1 VGRRLVLTAVLG
13 VAALGT
19 APTAQAGTDWQV
31 HRAGPDALV
40 ARGEEAL
47 RGDPD
52 DEALARRL
60 VHLAGAKGAAGLR
73 ARFHDR
79 AASAV
84 TYAPV
89 AAYGQLLLALGE
101 AKEAAAVFAR
111 ALELAPRS
119 SAAQVGR
126 AHALAVAGATSEAL
140 VAYDLALGG
149 APGPPLRRRI
159 VEAQLALLA
168 HQPSGGDPAR
178 RIALRREL
186 VLLSPDSDI
195 EAERLADA
203 LEAAGQ
209 PAEAARALERRLPT
223 DGSPAK
229 LALTLRAVR
238 LRLADGEPADA
249 DRAAVELPALV
260 RRLPNGARE
269 SRRAVWT
276 CAREVARRRGALGP
290 LATTLAQAPG
300 TVEQDILGQ
309 VRDELGDLEGALAA
323 TRAALDGTPRD
334 AALGR
339 RMISLLDRLGREEE
353 AITAL
358 ADLQRRIPDDVG
370 FATELTDRQLGAGNR
385 AGAGAA
391 LDRASLHFARRPDAL
406 QTLAECAARADD
418 HERAMAIWQRLRRL
432 EPTSAPG
439 IVGLGEAQFQAGRK
453 DDARRTWSA
462 LRGRAGSPMAGHLRL
477 AEILLDHDMFAAAVE
492 EVRSALALDPES
504 APAHRL
510 LGQVYERQRRL
521 QAALDEWSQVLAITD
536 HAPAA
541 GDQAELRREAR
552 RHRLALLAQQGR
564 GQLDAE
570 VRRLQTEADAHPGDL
585 DGAVFLAEA
594 QQRLG
599 DTAGATSTLRAILGR
614 AATGAADPGAKG
626 AAIEAGF
633 ALARLAKRAGQLDEA
648 AARLEELSR
657 LAPERAPEA
666 QLQIAGIALERY
678 DVPGALAH
686 VAAIQKGSEG
696 PALARVA
703 ELQERAGADPLAAD
717 AYRRA
722 LSAEPT
728 NAPAAL
734 GLSRIELRRAG
745 AGDAA
750 RTLEDFLRSTR
761 DDASL
766 TEVLARA
773 LPIEESLGRLPE
785 LVESLAGPNADG
797 VESPARARALV
808 EVFKR
813 LVPALYRDPA
823 RDAERTRLG
832 RRWLRPLLEL
842 VTDVAAP
849 PDRTAIELLGMLGNG
864 DAAPALSRIVAGKP
878 EAATEPRVRASAAH
892 AAALSAENRLA
903 AIVALGRLA
912 DPRGFSALE
921 SASASGAPAP
931 RAAAIWGLGR
941 IADPRASAILQRA
954 LTERVPDIQAAAC
967 LGLGRRASDDPT
979 VALLIRLA
987 RDPARP
993 PIVRRAAAFAL
1004 GQPGRTAATPAL
1016 LDLLDAGDAELSRA
1030 AASALARAGDPR
1042 ALPALLARA
1051 LLPRKFALADAEAPL
1066 AALGVWLAARPLP
1079 DEARLVGGELNLSD
1093 LLTDLAET
1101 PAPADLARLWRA
1113 HTRTLADLLGETLTH
1128 GGELRRDALAVLD
1141 SRRDG
1146 PGLGALA
1153 PQTDAQPSA
1162 ELASALREVALPL
1175 AERLAILLDDPDP
1188 EIRGAALRVLAKLD
1202 DARATPARV
1211 ADAVADG
1218 SPPLTGAAVV
1228 AARQI
1233 RRSRPP
1239 LAASIAAA
1247 VGPLLSED
1255 ATAASWRRRLAAVE
1269 VLAELG
1275 PPGRPF
1281 LDRAAADR
1289 HPVVRQAAREALT
1302 RSDESR

>member
-1 VGRRLVLTAVLG
+1 MVLTVVLG

-19 APTAQAGTDWQV
+19 ARARADWQV
-31 HRAGPDALV
+31 HRGGMHALV
-40 ARGEEAL
+40 ARAEEAL
-47 RGDPD
+47 RENPD
-52 DEALARRL
+52 DEVLARRL
-60 VHLAGAKGAAGLR
+60 IHLAGVKGAAGLR
-73 ARFHDR
+73 ARFQDR

-84 TYAPV
+84 TYGPV
-89 AAYGQLLLALGE
+89 AAYAQLLLAFGQ
-101 AKEAAAVFAR
+101 AKKAAAVFAR
-111 ALELAPRS
+111 ALELAPDS
-119 SAAQVGR
+119 TAAQVGR
-126 AHALAVAGATSEAL
+126 ARALAAAGAGGDAL
-140 VAYDLALGG
+140 AAYDLALGS
-149 APGPPLRRRI
+149 ARGPVLRRRI

-168 HQPSGGDPAR
+168 RQPSGGDPAR
-178 RIALRREL
+178 RVALRREL
-186 VLLSPDSDI
+186 VLLSPDSDV

-209 PAEAARALERRLPT
+209 PAEAARALEQRLPT

-249 DRAAVELPALV
+249 DRAAAKLLALV
-260 RRLPNGARE
+260 RRLPAGARE
-269 SRRAVWT
+269 SRRAVWS
-276 CAREVARRRGALGP
+276 CAREVARRRGALGA
-290 LATTLAQAPG
+290 LAASLAESPG
-300 TVEQDILGQ
+300 IVEQDILGQ

-339 RMISLLDRLGREEE
+339 RLISLLDRLGREEE
-353 AITAL
+353 ALTAL
-358 ADLQRRIPDDVG
+358 AELQRRIPDDVG
-370 FATELTDRQLGAGNR
+370 FATELTDRQFATGDR
-385 AGAGAA
+385 AAAGAA
-391 LDRASLHFARRPDAL
+391 LDRASLHFVRRPDAL
-406 QTLAECAARADD
+406 QTLAECAARSGDL
-418 HERAMAIWQRLRRL
+418 ERAMAIWQRLRRL
-432 EPTSAPG
+432 EPTSAPA

-462 LRGRAGSPMAGHLRL
+462 LRDRAGSPGAGHLRL
-477 AEILLDHDMFAAAVE
+477 SEILLDHDLFAAAVE
-492 EVRSALALDPES
+492 EARSVLARDKES

-510 LGQVYERQRRL
+510 LGQVYERQRQP
-521 QAALDEWSQVLAITD
+521 QAALDEWSQVLAID
-536 HAPAA
+536 DRAPAG
-541 GDQAELRREAR
+541 GDRAELRREAR

-570 VRRLQTEADAHPGDL
+570 VRRLEAEAAAHPGDL
-585 DGAVFLAEA
+585 EGAVFLSEA

-599 DTAGATSTLRAILGR
+599 DTAGATSTLRAILAR
-614 AATGAADPGAKG
+614 AAAGAADPATKG
-626 AAIEAGF
+626 AAVEAGF
-633 ALARLAKRAGQLDEA
+633 ALARLAKRTGQLDEA

-678 DVPGALAH
+678 DVPGALTH
-686 VAAIQKGSEG
+686 VAAAQKGSEG
-696 PALARVA
+696 PALARIA
-703 ELQERAGADPLAAD
+703 ELEERAGADRLAAD
-717 AYRRA
+717 AYRQA
-722 LSAEPT
+722 LSGEPT
-728 NAPAAL
+728 AAAAAL

-745 AGDAA
+745 AENAV
-750 RTLEDFLRSTR
+750 RTLEAFLRSTR
-761 DDASL
+761 DDAAV
-766 TEVLARA
+766 TEVVGRA

-797 VESPARARALV
+797 VESPARGKALV
-808 EVFKR
+808 EVLKR
-813 LVPALYRDPA
+813 FVPALYRDPA

-849 PDRTAIELLGMLGNG
+849 PDRTAIELLGMLGDG

-878 EAATEPRVRASAAH
+878 AAATESRGRASAAH
-892 AAALSAENRLA
+892 AAALPAENRLA

-921 SASASGAPAP
+921 GASATGAPAP
-931 RAAAIWGLGR
+931 RAAAIWGVGR
-941 IADPRASAILQRA
+941 IADPRASAILKRA
-954 LTERVPDIQAAAC
+954 LEERVPDIQAAAC
-967 LGLGRRASDDPT
+967 LGLGRRAPDDST
-979 VALLIRLA
+979 ATLLIRLA

-993 PIVRRAAAFAL
+993 PLVRRAAAFAL
-1004 GQPGRTAATPAL
+1004 GQPGQTATTPAL

-1030 AASALARAGDPR
+1030 AATALARAGDPR

-1066 AALGVWLAARPLP
+1066 AALGIWLAARPLP
-1079 DEARLVGGELNLSD
+1079 DEARFVGGELNLTE
-1093 LLTDLAET
+1093 LLADLAET
-1101 PAPADLARLWRA
+1101 PAPADLAPLWRA
-1113 HTRTLADLLGETLTH
+1113 HIRGLADLLGETLTR

-1146 PGLGALA
+1146 LGLGALA

-1162 ELASALREVALPL
+1162 DLAAALREVAVPL
-1175 AERLAILLDDPDP
+1175 ADRLAILLDDPDP

-1218 SPPLTGAAVV
+1218 SAALHEAAVV
-1228 AARQI
+1228 AARQL

-1239 LAASIAAA
+1239 LTASVAAA

-1255 ATAASWRRRLAAVE
+1255 ATATSWRRRLAAVE

-1275 PPGRPF
+1275 PPGRPY

-1289 HPVVRQAAREALT
+1289 HPVVRQAARESLA
-1302 RSDESR
+1302 RSDLRR